1 MRVEIDTSLTQ
12 LFADTHLPTGST
24 CTHCDH
30 PFDADDRCIL
40 LAICPEDASAYTLTG
55 PSCPDCAYQ
64 TISSPTLGYSE
75 HLLTAHLT
83 TTAHSNDGAL
93 ILSDV
98 HTIQTSPPSE
108 GSAITDGPVALVPTA
123 DLPELTNTT
132 YHIECD
138 DEQRT
143 PLCNCSLDTEYTRV
157 AFADLETPSA
167 HCCQTC
173 RSVSQNKDCSLRENL
188 HYTQAETAGSPPNPA
203 IGELQR
209 ARRPAPG
216 TSAHA
221 HQE

>member
-1 MRVEIDTSLTQ
+1 MRIEVDTSLTQ
-12 LFADTHLPTGST
+12 LFAGTRLPTGST

-30 PFDADDRCIL
+30 PFDANDRCIL

-55 PSCPDCAYQ
+55 LSCPGCAHQ

-75 HLLTAHLT
+75 HLLATRLT

-98 HTIQTSPPSE
+98 HTIHTSPPSE
-108 GSAITDGPVALVPTA
+108 GSAITDGPVALLPTA

-132 YHIECD
+132 YHIERK

-143 PLCNCSLDTEYTRV
+143 PLCNCSSDTEYTRV

-173 RSVSQNKDCSLRENL
+173 RDVSQNDYCSLRDGL
-188 HYTQAETAGSPPNPA
+188 YHAQAKTADSPPDPA

-209 ARRPAPG
+209 ARRSATR
-216 TSAHA
+216 TSAQ
-221 HQE
+221 QE

>member
-1 MRVEIDTSLTQ
+1 MRVEIDTSLAQ
-12 LFADTHLPTGST
+12 LFTGTRLPSEST
-24 CTHCDH
+24 CIHCNH
-30 PFDADDRCIL
+30 SFDADDRCSL
-40 LAICPEDASAYTLTG
+40 LAICPEGASAYTLSG
-55 PSCPDCAYQ
+55 LSCPSCAHQ

-75 HLLTAHLT
+75 YLLATRLT

-132 YHIECD
+132 YHIERD

-143 PLCNCSLDTEYTRV
+143 PLCNCSSDTDYTRV

-167 HCCQTC
+167 RCCRTC
-173 RSVSQNKDCSLRENL
+173 LTVYQNDHCSLRGGP
-188 HYTQAETAGSPPNPA
+188 HHAQAETADSPPDPA

-209 ARRPAPG
+209 ARRHATG
-216 TSAHA
+216 TSAHSQ
-221 HQE
+221 QE